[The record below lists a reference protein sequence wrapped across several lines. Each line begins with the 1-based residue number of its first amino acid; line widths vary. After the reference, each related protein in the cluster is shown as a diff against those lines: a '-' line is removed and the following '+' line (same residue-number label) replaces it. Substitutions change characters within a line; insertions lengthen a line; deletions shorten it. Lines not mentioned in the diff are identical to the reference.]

1 MVRTKQSDY
10 AFATLSNKEMVNR
23 YFKLI
28 SDKDVHRLLELF
40 EEDAIVYEPFS
51 KLNRLEGK
59 SRIENFLKV
68 AFMANAGLRRTIRF
82 VDESRDSI
90 SAIVTFER
98 GDSVTGKF
106 AFTFKT
112 RVDDLGNA
120 ISKKIAMLKIEFI
133 EDY

>member
-1 MVRTKQSDY
+1 MVRTKQADY

-28 SDKDVHRLLELF
+28 GDKDVYHLLELF
-40 EEDAIVYEPFS
+40 DEDAIVYEPFS

-68 AFMANAGLRRTIRF
+68 AFMANAGLKRTIKF
-82 VDESRDSI
+82 VDESEDSI
-90 SAIVTFER
+90 TAIVTFER

-106 AFTFKT
+106 AFIFRTK
-112 RVDDLGNA
+112 VDDLGNA
-120 ISKKIAMLKIEFI
+120 ISKKIAMLRIQFI